1 MKVHTLCCEIR
12 DDIFSELLISSDKIA
27 LSLGHVCSG
36 RGVYESPNW
45 NKSYHRKRLKLVL
58 LLGYILRDECPQ
70 PRTTIAYPILN
81 RDILGSKPITTFQNL
96 GRVV

>member
-1 MKVHTLCCEIR
+1 M
-12 DDIFSELLISSDKIA
+12 IFSQNFDISDKIA

-36 RGVYESPNW
+36 RGAYESPNW
-45 NKSYHRKRLKLVL
+45 NKSYHRKRLKLWL

-81 RDILGSKPITTFQNL
+81 RDILGSKPKNNL
-96 GRVV
+96 SKLGQPV